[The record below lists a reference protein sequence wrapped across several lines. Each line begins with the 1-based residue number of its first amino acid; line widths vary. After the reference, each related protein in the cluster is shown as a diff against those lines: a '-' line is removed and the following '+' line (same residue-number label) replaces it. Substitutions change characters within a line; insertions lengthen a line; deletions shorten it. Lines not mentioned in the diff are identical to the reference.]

1 MRAAATKSRASPDWP
16 DDACL
21 GAGLPPGAEQA
32 LALAG
37 QHYSEPHV
45 ALAQL
50 EQARRLA
57 PGHFA
62 VDIGLYRFHFYRGEL
77 RDALRVAEDC
87 LGRAARA
94 VGATDDWRE
103 LRADSADFG
112 SFSAL
117 PRFLLFS
124 LKGYAYLQLR
134 LGEIELGR
142 AALAKLAE
150 LDVADRTKG
159 SVLSDVLCRD
169 PDDD

>member
-1 MRAAATKSRASPDWP
+1 MPSCDPMSSASPAWP

-21 GAGLPPGAEQA
+21 GAGLPAAAEQA

-37 QHYSEPHV
+37 LHYAEPEV
-45 ALAQL
+45 ALAHL
-50 EQARRLA
+50 EQARRMA

-62 VDIGLYRFHFYRGEL
+62 IDIGFYRFYFYRGRL
-77 RDALRVAEDC
+77 HDALRVAQEC
-87 LGRAARA
+87 LRRAAQALGAGTDWRA
-94 VGATDDWRE
+94 V
-103 LRADSADFG
+103 RADAADFA

-134 LGEIELGR
+134 LGALDEGR
-142 AALAKLAE
+142 AALSKLAE
-150 LDVADRTKG
+150 LDVADRLKG
-159 SVLSDVLCRD
+159 SVLSDVLQGD